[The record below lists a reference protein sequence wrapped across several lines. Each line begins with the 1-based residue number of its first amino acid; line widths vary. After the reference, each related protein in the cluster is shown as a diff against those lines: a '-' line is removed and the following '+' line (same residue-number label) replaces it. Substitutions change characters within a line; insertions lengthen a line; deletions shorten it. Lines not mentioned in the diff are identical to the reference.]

1 MLQYSIIEAVIIN
14 KPDFNN
20 LKLLSENIQ
29 KNMIQVT
36 DEIIALLQVQ
46 ASSTA

>member
-1 MLQYSIIEAVIIN
+1 VEMPQYSIIEAVIID

-20 LKLLSENIQ
+20 LELLSKEIH

-36 DEIIALLQVQ
+36 DEVIELLITL
-46 ASSTA
+46 SK